1 MNKELQQFRT
11 NVRIVEI
18 ASNGIAEE
26 NFLLLTTLTNEQIEL
41 ILQPL
46 IEDERDEKIN
56 PNNDVIYDNE
66 VMTAALVDAYPND
79 IAFMYDVQLIEKI
92 QL

>member
-1 MNKELQQFRT
+1 MNKELQKFRT

-18 ASNGIAEE
+18 ASNGFAEE

-46 IEDERDEKIN
+46 VEDERDEKIN